1 MVTKREVNFLHSLLA
16 IWIILSVFTLFSA
29 IYCIVDIWQNQS
41 MNDNIFELIYMGIHL
56 IVLVFLIMV
65 TLSAFKRG
73 SFIMR
78 GLVYS
83 AYEGVSIPFMVV
95 VGFIFLVGLFLFI
108 YGLLIVIPTGVYDF
122 KFPITLKWAI
132 LNAGLLLVFLMGAF
146 FLFPFLFAKN
156 PTLTK
161 KEEIE
166 KNERKKQR

>member
-1 MVTKREVNFLHSLLA
+1 MVTKREVNFLHGLLA
-16 IWIILSVFTLFSA
+16 IWIILGVFTLFST

-83 AYEGVSIPFMVV
+83 AYEGVSIPFLVV

-146 FLFPFLFAKN
+146 FSFPFLFAKN